1 MWAMWGFPMSKT
13 GADQG
18 TKQALLYSIFRSIRQ
33 IFPVMIS
40 IFFCMGVFVFS
51 NVSVSAKEQETVKV
65 GYYFSHNFQEGTDDT
80 SPKSGYGY
88 EYLQKLASYT
98 GWKYEYIYG
107 EWNDLFEKLKN
118 GDIDLMAGVAYSKDR
133 EDLISYPDA
142 EMINETFYIYKD
154 ETTIPCSVEISV
166 PIMGKRLEL

>member
-1 MWAMWGFPMSKT
+1 MSKT

-51 NVSVSAKEQETVKV
+51 NVSVFAKEQETVKV

-88 EYLQKLASYT
+88 EYLPKLASYT

-107 EWNDLFEKLKN
+107 EFFLLMSGSYQEEIEWNMSSGFN
-118 GDIDLMAGVAYSKDR
+118 ASTA
-133 EDLISYPDA
+133 A
-142 EMINETFYIYKD
+142 
-154 ETTIPCSVEISV
+154 
-166 PIMGKRLEL
+166 

>member
-1 MWAMWGFPMSKT
+1 MSKT

-65 GYYFSHNFQEGTDDT
+65 GYYFSHNFQEIFRHTVPL
-80 SPKSGYGY
+80 SVVEQS
-88 EYLQKLASYT
+88 SYFLP
-98 GWKYEYIYG
+98 GF
-107 EWNDLFEKLKN
+107 N
-118 GDIDLMAGVAYSKDR
+118 
-133 EDLISYPDA
+133 
-142 EMINETFYIYKD
+142 
-154 ETTIPCSVEISV
+154 IPAL
-166 PIMGKRLEL
+166 PRA

>member
-1 MWAMWGFPMSKT
+1 MSKT

-65 GYYFSHNFQEGTDDT
+65 GYYFSHKNDNSMQCGNISSYHGKKIGTLKNDQRMT
-80 SPKSGYGY
+80 TSLEKWKKPLVRQTRHPSPK
-88 EYLQKLASYT
+88 
-98 GWKYEYIYG
+98 KYSSRIC
-107 EWNDLFEKLKN
+107 L
-118 GDIDLMAGVAYSKDR
+118 
-133 EDLISYPDA
+133 
-142 EMINETFYIYKD
+142 
-154 ETTIPCSVEISV
+154 TTSAP
-166 PIMGKRLEL
+166 L

>member
-98 GWKYEYIYG
+98 GWKY
-107 EWNDLFEKLKN
+107 
-118 GDIDLMAGVAYSKDR
+118 
-133 EDLISYPDA
+133 
-142 EMINETFYIYKD
+142 
-154 ETTIPCSVEISV
+154 
-166 PIMGKRLEL
+166 